1 MQKSQDIQNQAQSGE
16 LLKQMNIPGVTDVP
30 AKKYDLPAGASTLQ
44 QMQQTDPDK
53 YNQLK
58 NNYSMWFGLKQI
70 MEQIN
75 GTL

>member
-16 LLKQMNIPGVTDVP
+16 LLNQVNIPGVTGVP
-30 AKKYDLPAGASTLQ
+30 AKKYDLPAGASALQ
-44 QMQQTDPDK
+44 QMQQADPDK

-75 GTL
+75 GSL